1 MTTLENTRAL
11 VTGASGFIGQHLCAA
26 LLRGGATVR
35 GYSLDGKPPA
45 PLPGRALDCV
55 EWIRGDMA
63 DEGLV
68 RRATEGVHLVFH
80 LACTTLPAT
89 SNSDLR
95 TDLSSN
101 VLPTLGLLEAA
112 RASGVRR
119 LVFISSGGTV
129 YGLQHQASIA
139 ETHETDPIC
148 GYGIHKLAIEKYL
161 FLYRYQYGLDY
172 RILRLSN
179 PYGAGQV
186 CDRPQGVIG
195 RFLYQALHDRP
206 LEVWG
211 AGTTV
216 RDYLYIDD
224 AVAALTAAA
233 THCGP
238 SRLFNVGSGRGHSLL
253 DIIQVIETVLGHRL
267 EVGFKAAR
275 TVDLPT
281 NVLDISRAKEELGW
295 RPVVDLATGIDR
307 LCAAYRRG
315 ADARRPCE
323 ESRQ

>member
-1 MTTLENTRAL
+1 
-11 VTGASGFIGQHLCAA
+11 
-26 LLRGGATVR
+26 
-35 GYSLDGKPPA
+35 
-45 PLPGRALDCV
+45 
-55 EWIRGDMA
+55 MA